1 MEQQEL
7 ISTGV
12 ADIASSLG
20 IEAKADDRGQPPLD
34 DPNPENPAGGE
45 EPLDEGEAEG
55 EVAPPAEGEEAA
67 PPPVEVAPPPKSW
80 GKDTHEIWSKIPPEA
95 QAQILKRE
103 EQMLEGLSQYRE
115 HHQIGKAMN
124 DVISPYRP
132 MIQAAGLDDAKAVAV
147 LLQAHYRLTQGSPQ
161 SRMAAYQQL
170 GRDLGFA
177 APQQQ
182 PRGAEQG
189 NAAPVDREARQAL
202 AAIQHLMHERTQH
215 ERAQLLQGITQEYE
229 AFAKD
234 HPDIEEIAAEV
245 VAFIDKGHSLK
256 DAYEKAKWANPASR
270 AKEEARLQKEIEVKL
285 REKAK
290 AAAEAA
296 RKAKA
301 GNVRS
306 RDTGR
311 TPTEPLGKMED
322 TMREKL
328 REIEARTTH

>member
-20 IEAKADDRGQPPLD
+20 IEAKADDRGEPPLD
-34 DPNPENPAGGE
+34 EPDSENPAGGE
-45 EPLDEGEAEG
+45 ERLEGGEGEG
-55 EVAPPAEGEEAA
+55 EVTPPAEGEEAA

-103 EQMLEGLSQYRE
+103 EQFLDGLSQYRE

-161 SRMAAYQQL
+161 SRMAAYAQL
-170 GRDLGFA
+170 GRDLGFV

-182 PRGAEQG
+182 RQGAQG
-189 NAAPVDREARQAL
+189 EAPVDHEARQAL
-202 AAIQHLMHERTQH
+202 AAIQQQLHERSQH
-215 ERAQLLQGITQEYE
+215 EMAQRMQSITKEYE
-229 AFAKD
+229 AFAKE
-234 HPDIEEIAAEV
+234 HPDIEEMAPEV
-245 VAFIDKGHSLK
+245 VAFINEGHSLA
-256 DAYEKAKWANPASR
+256 DSYEKAKWANPASR
-270 AKEEARLQKEIEVKL
+270 AKEEARLQKEIEAKL
-285 REKAK
+285 KEKAK
-290 AAAEAA
+290 AEVEAA
-296 RKAKA
+296 RRAKA
-301 GNVRS
+301 GNVRG

-322 TMREKL
+322 TMRETL
-328 REIEARTTH
+328 REINSRAH